1 MQASRATVVCDTNFE
16 PGSGARWLGA
26 WQEFRSGAGLWSGRV
41 ILGNKVAVI
50 EAGAR
55 LRASWR
61 TLARTFGH
69 AASQTRAQRCAAHG
83 KRCFGASHRNFGFSL
98 RRVAGGF
105 SHEVC
110 RAAPRVRIIG
120 SGCTGE
126 KPASLKASARRLRQG
141 ATGACRKS
149 PSPENSGG
157 NVSAAHRAIVCHRR
171 AEGQKTNPMRRTL
184 TECGFRNP
192 RRKTPDGSLLPG
204 IFISRSADTT
214 PIAPFLDKQ
223 DVEISLLA
231 YVTAFFCF
239 LFLIEIPK
247 PRARQY
253 VLSTWV
259 DATLPERS
267 SPAWI
272 PQPVVVNDIWVL
284 YSCTSR

>member
-1 MQASRATVVCDTNFE
+1 MAWRVAGVSIRSRALERTGDFGKQSSRNR
-16 PGSGARWLGA
+16 G
-26 WQEFRSGAGLWSGRV
+26 
-41 ILGNKVAVI
+41 
-50 EAGAR
+50 
-55 LRASWR
+55 WR
-61 TLARTFGH
+61 TLAGIV
-69 AASQTRAQRCAAHG
+69 AHIG
-83 KRCFGASHRNFGFSL
+83 KDLWTCGQSNARPAL
-98 RRVAGGF
+98 RSARETVFWRESSELWFLVKACGGGL

-267 SPAWI
+267 SPAWT